1 MTTLIFPTKN
11 SAAARRL
18 LLSGRFRA
26 EQYHHGE
33 SQPMAGCYIPIHPS
47 RMRWRRRWIEFAWI
61 DRRSAS
67 VRARTGC
74 THADAGGEFETQ
86 KQCDC
91 AARYRDAPGG
101 RRDADPVTKCD
112 CDTSPRQHADSND
125 VAGE

>member
-1 MTTLIFPTKN
+1 VLYSYSSSPDAV
-11 SAAARRL
+11 AAA
-18 LLSGRFRA
+18 A
-26 EQYHHGE
+26 
-33 SQPMAGCYIPIHPS
+33 
-47 RMRWRRRWIEFAWI
+47 
-61 DRRSAS
+61 DRVCLDRSAL
-67 VRARTGC
+67 